1 MPVKKMPG
9 GAFPAAW
16 EQEPTYT
23 ALHTWDNYSA
33 QLLVEYQQSLDE
45 GKDIAALEGLFRA
58 AADLPETKEKADIA
72 DALYRLA
79 HKAPTRQGYAYREPS
94 DYEGIHRL
102 AAHRAARPAP
112 PERALRERVRGAWYG
127 RICGCL
133 LGKPIEGFW
142 KSELLPLLKGSG
154 NWPLHGY
161 IEQSAITPAL
171 REQFNF
177 DVYHRCYADTVG
189 CAPADDDTNYT
200 VLAGELIERYGK
212 DFAPENVAELW
223 MNAQPKSAYCTA
235 ERAAFRNI
243 VNGYLPPAS
252 AAHKNPYREWIG
264 AQIRGDYFG
273 YISPGDP
280 AAAAAMAWRDASV
293 SHTKNGIY
301 GEMFV
306 AAMLAWAAV
315 SDDAEEVIGAG
326 LDEIPS
332 TSRLYES
339 VVQVLSWKR
348 ESTAFDEVI
357 GRIERRW
364 DDTNLH
370 HWDHT
375 IPNAMIVT
383 AALLYG
389 GGDYGRSICL
399 AVQSAFD
406 TDCNGATVGSIVGMM
421 KGIEAIGPS
430 WTEPVHGM
438 LETDILGVG
447 RISVETLVDRT
458 LRHARK
464 E

>member
-1 MPVKKMPG
+1 MPEEKM
-9 GAFPAAW
+9 PAAW
-16 EQEPTYT
+16 EQGPAYG

-33 QLLVEYQQSLDE
+33 QLLVEYEQSLDE
-45 GKDIAALEGLFRA
+45 GKDIAALKELFQA
-58 AADLPETKEKADIA
+58 AAGLPETKEKADIA

-79 HKAPTRQGYAYREPS
+79 HKAPTRQSYAYREPS
-94 DYEGIHRL
+94 DYGGISRL

-112 PERALRERVRGAWYG
+112 EAGVLRERVRGAWYG

-142 KSELLPLLKGSG
+142 KSEMLPLLKGSG

-200 VLAGELIERYGK
+200 VLASELIERYGR
-212 DFAPENVAELW
+212 DFTPGNVAELW
-223 MNAQPKSAYCTA
+223 VCSQPKSAYCTA
-235 ERAAFRNI
+235 ERVAFRNF

-252 AAHKNPYREWIG
+252 AAYKNPYREWIG

-273 YISPGDP
+273 YINPGDP

-306 AAMLAWAAV
+306 AGMLAWAAV
-315 SDDAEEVIGAG
+315 SDDAEDVIGAG

-339 VVQVLSWKR
+339 ISRVVSWKK
-348 ESTAFDEVI
+348 EGAGFDEVI
-357 GRIERRW
+357 GRIEQRY

-375 IPNAMIVT
+375 VSNAMIVT

-389 GGDYGRSICL
+389 GGGYGRSICL

-406 TDCNGATVGSIVGMM
+406 TDCNGATVGSVVGMM
-421 KGIEAIGPS
+421 KGFGAIEPA
-430 WTEPVHGM
+430 WTEPVHGL

-447 RISVETLVDRT
+447 KIPVETLVDRT
-458 LRHARK
+458 LKHAQK
-464 E
+464 A